1 MTTNSSGLSIDCT
14 KISKSFGEPP
24 TTVLKD
30 ITLQIEKGSFVS
42 ITGKS
47 GSGKSTLLY
56 ILSTL
61 DPMTS
66 GSLTLLGKNISSMS
80 EKEVH
85 DFRNINMGFVFQ
97 FHYLLPELTVLEN
110 VLMPAKKSSD
120 WNTFKDRA
128 FSLLN
133 DVGLSDRHNRLPR
146 QLSGG
151 EQQRV
156 AIARALIMK
165 PKLLFADEPTG
176 NLDSANAETVMQIF
190 ERENKKEG
198 TTIIYVTHDLDFAA
212 RSKSRI
218 HLIDGELASEKLA

>member
-1 MTTNSSGLSIDCT
+1 MDQSKSTPLLAVDCFE
-14 KISKSFGEPP
+14 IVKSFGEPP
-24 TTVLKD
+24 TNVLKGVS
-30 ITLQIEKGSFVS
+30 LKIESGSFVS

-66 GSLTLLGKNISSMS
+66 GNLKLLGKNISEMNS
-80 EKEVH
+80 KDIH
-85 DFRNINMGFVFQ
+85 TFRNLNMGFVFQ

-110 VLMPAKKSSD
+110 VLMPAKKAGL
-120 WNTFKDRA
+120 WIQFEQRA
-128 FSLLN
+128 ISLLK
-133 DVGLSDRHNRLPR
+133 DFGLENKHQRLPR

-190 ERENKKEG
+190 ERENQKEG
-198 TTIIYVTHDLDFAA
+198 TTIIYVTHDLDFAS
-212 RSKSRI
+212 RSKKRI
-218 HLIDGELASEKLA
+218 HLIDGSLSN